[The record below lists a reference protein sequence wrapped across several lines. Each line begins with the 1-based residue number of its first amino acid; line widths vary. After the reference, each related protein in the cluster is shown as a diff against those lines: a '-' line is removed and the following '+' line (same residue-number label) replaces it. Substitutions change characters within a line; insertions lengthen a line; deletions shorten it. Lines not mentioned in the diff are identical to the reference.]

1 MARAARHIIHEIYS
15 DVMFELAQ
23 EAGVVDPVVDDLDAV
38 AKVFD
43 AEPEF
48 LTLLTVGQ
56 LREEE
61 KSAILRRV
69 FAGRINDLTLDFL
82 CVLAWRNRLNF
93 LFGIQDRY
101 LALMDQYHDIRRI
114 DVTLAKPPSDE
125 QLETLRQDM
134 KEAVGSDV
142 KLTVQVDPEILGGII
157 IKKGD
162 MVIDNSVRSI
172 LKRTVKAVVNRSKE
186 TKQQINS
193 SEKQ

>member
-1 MARAARHIIHEIYS
+1 
-15 DVMFELAQ
+15 
-23 EAGVVDPVVDDLDAV
+23 
-38 AKVFD
+38 
-43 AEPEF
+43 
-48 LTLLTVGQ
+48 
-56 LREEE
+56 
-61 KSAILRRV
+61 
-69 FAGRINDLTLDFL
+69 
-82 CVLAWRNRLNF
+82 
-93 LFGIQDRY
+93 
-101 LALMDQYHDIRRI
+101 
-114 DVTLAKPPSDE
+114 
-125 QLETLRQDM
+125 M